1 MAQANKLNAKK
12 VEKLTEP
19 GRYGDGAGLCL
30 QVRTPTN
37 RSWIFRYMR
46 GGKAKWLGL
55 GDEQVVSLAQARQ
68 KAAKARDALD
78 AGIDPIEQK
87 KAEKAARKLVLAVKT
102 FSEVS
107 ELFIKSNEVG
117 WRNDKHKAQWR
128 STLATYA
135 SPVIGKLKI
144 NQITT
149 DHVFAILEPIWTT
162 KTETATR
169 VRGRIENVLDFATA
183 RGWRSGENPAR
194 WRGHLDHILPAKSK
208 VAAVEHHAALP
219 WREIPDFMV
228 ALRAQEGIAAQA
240 LELLIRTAARSGE
253 VRGALWG
260 EFDLDAK
267 VWTVPAA
274 RMKAKKQHR
283 VPLCDQA
290 IAVLKTMKPL
300 SGDTSSLVFPGMK
313 SGKPLSDMSLAAVLK
328 RMKRDDITVHGF
340 RSTFRDWVAEVTSF
354 PREIA
359 EAALAH
365 TNKDKV
371 EAAYLRG
378 DHFDQRRALMEQWQ
392 THCTVAAHS
401 TEGTS

>member
-1 MAQANKLNAKK
+1 MAQGNKLNSMQVKGLVK
-12 VEKLTEP
+12 P

-30 QVRTPTN
+30 QVRSPTN
-37 RSWIFRYMR
+37 RSWLFRYMR
-46 GGKAKWLGL
+46 DGQAKWLGL

-68 KAAKARDALD
+68 KAAKAREALA

-87 KAEKAARKLVLAVKT
+87 KADRAARKLALAVKT
-102 FSEVS
+102 FAEVS
-107 ELFIKSNEVG
+107 ELFIKSNEAG

-128 STLATYA
+128 STLETYT
-135 SPVIGKLKI
+135 SPVIGKVKI

-149 DHVFAILEPIWTT
+149 DHVVAILEPIWTT

-219 WREIPDFMV
+219 WREIPEFMI

-240 LELLIRTAARSGE
+240 LDFLILTAARSGE

-267 VWTVPAA
+267 IWTVPAA

-283 VPLCDQA
+283 VPLCDRA
-290 IAVLKTMKPL
+290 IAVLRTMKPL
-300 SGDTSSLVFPGMK
+300 GGDASSVVFPGMK
-313 SGKPLSDMSLAAVLK
+313 TGKPLSDMSLAAVLK

-340 RSTFRDWVAEVTSF
+340 RSTFRDWVAEATSF
-354 PREIA
+354 AREIA
-359 EAALAH
+359 ETALAH

-392 THCTVAAHS
+392 EHCSDKVTAR
-401 TEGTS
+401 